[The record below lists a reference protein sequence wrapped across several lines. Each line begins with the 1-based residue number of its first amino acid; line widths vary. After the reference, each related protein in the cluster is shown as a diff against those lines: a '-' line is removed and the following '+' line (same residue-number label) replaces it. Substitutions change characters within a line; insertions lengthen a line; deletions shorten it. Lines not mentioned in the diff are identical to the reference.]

1 MKKYLMIIAVVLFAL
16 FFSMNVYAAE
26 PTAIEAKASYE
37 EEKATQC
44 ELSNEDKVLLQQ
56 IAMAEAKDQG
66 IGGMTFVMQ
75 TILNRVDSEEFPDT
89 ISEVVF
95 EEGQFAT
102 VNDDLYKKYEVTEN
116 SQKALKL
123 LDVLRNRGQLYFE
136 APADKT
142 DTWHA
147 RNLTYV
153 FEYGDHIFYK

>member
-1 MKKYLMIIAVVLFAL
+1 MKKSLIIIASFMLLFYLQPIEVKAQ
-16 FFSMNVYAAE
+16 SS
-26 PTAIEAKASYE
+26 AISLTE
-37 EEKATQC
+37 EEQI
-44 ELSNEDKVLLQQ
+44 LLQQ
-56 IAMAEAKDQG
+56 IALAEARDQG

-75 TILNRVDSEEFPDT
+75 TILNRVESEEFPDT
-89 ISEVVF
+89 VSEVVF

-116 SQKALKL
+116 SQKALRL

-136 APADKT
+136 APVDKT

>member
-1 MKKYLMIIAVVLFAL
+1 MRKSLITIVLFMFL
-16 FFSMNVYAAE
+16 FYLQPIEVKAQSS
-26 PTAIEAKASYE
+26 AISLTE
-37 EEKATQC
+37 EEQ
-44 ELSNEDKVLLQQ
+44 VLLQQ
-56 IAMAEAKDQG
+56 IALAEARDQG

-75 TILNRVDSEEFPDT
+75 TILNRVESEEFPNT
-89 ISEVVF
+89 VSEVVF

-123 LDVLRNRGQLYFE
+123 LSVLRNRGQLYFE

>member
-1 MKKYLMIIAVVLFAL
+1 MKKSLIIIASFMLLFYL
-16 FFSMNVYAAE
+16 Q
-26 PTAIEAKASYE
+26 PIEVKAQGSVISLTE
-37 EEKATQC
+37 EEQI
-44 ELSNEDKVLLQQ
+44 LLQQ
-56 IAMAEAKDQG
+56 IALAEARDQG

-75 TILNRVDSEEFPDT
+75 TILNRVESEEFPDT
-89 ISEVVF
+89 VSEVVF

-116 SQKALKL
+116 SRKALKL
-123 LDVLRNRGQLYFE
+123 LSILRNRGQLYFE

-153 FEYGDHIFYK
+153 FECGDHIFYK